1 MREKCYWVKQSWSE
15 MPPVLMLAGKKMLN
29 IKWRLKAF
37 PGLLCSTNKIIDY
50 DNNYSRVYFNLNDWA
65 ELYSQ
70 ENISFA
76 FGTHFHGN
84 MVAMHNGIPALWV
97 THDSRT
103 KELTDFLHLPSIP
116 LKIINN
122 TKYVEELFKYC
133 NYDETKKH
141 YSRLCRNYIGFL
153 EENGIA
159 HLYNIK

>member
-1 MREKCYWVKQSWSE
+1 MI
-15 MPPVLMLAGKKMLN
+15 G
-29 IKWRLKAF
+29 
-37 PGLLCSTNKIIDY
+37 
-50 DNNYSRVYFNLNDWA
+50 

-76 FGTHFHGN
+76 FGTRFHGN

-133 NYDETKKH
+133 NYDETK
-141 YSRLCRNYIGFL
+141 
-153 EENGIA
+153 
-159 HLYNIK
+159 NIIVDYVETI